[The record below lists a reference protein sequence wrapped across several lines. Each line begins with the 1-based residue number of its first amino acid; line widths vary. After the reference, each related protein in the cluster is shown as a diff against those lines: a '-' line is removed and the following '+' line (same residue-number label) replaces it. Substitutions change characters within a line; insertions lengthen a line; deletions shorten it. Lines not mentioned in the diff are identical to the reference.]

1 VLPLWSLDQRAK
13 LNHAKILRI
22 KGAILIKHSQE
33 EASITLDIISHSA
46 TQTQRLGVRLGELL
60 QGGELILLNGQ
71 LGTGKTTFT
80 QGLAQGMGITEN
92 INSPTFTLLK
102 EYHERSGGV
111 YSGGPAL
118 YHFDLYRLDNPEEI
132 LDLGFED
139 YFYSNGVCVV
149 EWADKADLLWP
160 TESLRIRMKMMS
172 ETKRGLLFNA
182 TGTYYCE
189 LLRQFQKNTYA
200 TTGS

>member
-1 VLPLWSLDQRAK
+1 MKGS
-13 LNHAKILRI
+13 ILTR
-22 KGAILIKHSQE
+22 HTQE
-33 EASITLDIISHSA
+33 EGSLTLDIISHSVA
-46 TQTQRLGVRLGELL
+46 QTQRLGMRLGEIV

-80 QGLAQGMGITEN
+80 QGLARGMDITEQ

-102 EYHERSGGV
+102 EYPGHARAADRPHAQSHN
-111 YSGGPAL
+111 GPAL
-118 YHFDLYRLDNPEEI
+118 YHFDLYRLDEPEEI
-132 LDLGFED
+132 FDLGFED
-139 YFYSNGVCVV
+139 YFYGDGVCVV

-160 TESLRIRMKMMS
+160 TDHLRIGMKMMS
-172 ETKRGLLFNA
+172 ETKRGLLFIA
-182 TGTYYCE
+182 TGVRYCE

>member
-1 VLPLWSLDQRAK
+1 MLPLSSRDLRAK
-13 LNHAKILRI
+13 LNHAKILSI
-22 KGAILIKHSQE
+22 KGGILIKHSQE
-33 EASITLDIISHSA
+33 EASSTLDIISHSA
-46 TQTQRLGVRLGELL
+46 AQTQRLGVRLGELL

-102 EYHERSGGV
+102 EYSGPGTQRDV
-111 YSGGPAL
+111 GPAL

-149 EWADKADLLWP
+149 EWANKADLLWP
-160 TESLRIRMKMMS
+160 TESLHIRMKMMS

>member
-1 VLPLWSLDQRAK
+1 MLPLWSRDLRAK
-13 LNHAKILRI
+13 RNHAKLLSL
-22 KGAILIKHSQE
+22 KGGILIKHSQE
-33 EASITLDIISHSA
+33 ETSSTLDIISHSA
-46 TQTQRLGVRLGELL
+46 AQTQRLGVRLGELL

-102 EYHERSGGV
+102 EYPPRTDSRRGI
-111 YSGGPAL
+111 GPAL

-160 TESLRIRMKMMS
+160 TESLHIRMKMLS